1 MPWNTITKSELVF
14 LSCLP
19 QDTQQYRCMSDV
31 CLYVVQ
37 INATNKIDLSSNKL
51 LYPWLKITDIW
62 NK

>member
-1 MPWNTITKSELVF
+1 MPTNTSTKPELVF

-19 QDTQQYRCMSDV
+19 LDTQQYRCTSDL

-37 INATNKIDLSSNKL
+37 INAINKIDLSSNKL